1 MEDQYDLIKQL
12 MAIVN
17 TDMHKAS
24 EASVIK
30 CLDMYVKLM
39 SNIDA
44 YPDEQRY
51 KRIKKKSKLVTDAM
65 SVSGGMDLMYKIGWV
80 VRVQEFE
87 EWIVWEGKSSV
98 LQAALVWAKEKIKAI
113 QEKSV
118 NASASAKAAEKKEEE
133 YVENLKRALDMER
146 KERYQQQHGNS
157 S

>member
-1 MEDQYDLIKQL
+1 MDDHYDLIKQL
-12 MAIVN
+12 MTIVN

-24 EASVIK
+24 ESSVIK
-30 CLDMYVKLM
+30 CLDMYVKLL

-44 YPDEQRY
+44 HPDEQKY

-98 LQAALVWAKEKIKAI
+98 LQAALVWAKEKITII
-113 QEKSV
+113 QEKSL

-133 YVENLKRALDMER
+133 YIENLKRAVDMER
-146 KERYQQQHGNS
+146 KERYQQQHGN
-157 S
+157 